1 MNIDTC
7 FRYIHGFK
15 TSRPTTERPK
25 PPSSKPLQDRA
36 SRTKGEF
43 DCKVEISMAGHGDNW
58 TTKLEHALFL
68 NGFLGEFCIIIN
80 LGGRFPQFRGKVLF
94 HDMERKKLRL
104 LNRKLQMITT
114 TVEQALHRGWKMRA
128 QRAAAIDQTHSPIF
142 STDTLHASSGR
153 AEACHGRYGWWV
165 LELLP
170 HVPATADIVIGSS
183 ITSVPWRHRH
193 VTRWFPLLVGQR
205 KWKRIHGM

>member
-15 TSRPTTERPK
+15 TSWPTTERPK
-25 PPSSKPLQDRA
+25 PPLLKLLQDQA
-36 SRTKGEF
+36 SRMKGEF
-43 DCKVEISMAGHGDNW
+43 DCKIEISMAGHDDSW
-58 TTKLEHALFL
+58 IIKLEHILFL
-68 NGFLGEFCIIIN
+68 NGFLGKFCIIIN

-94 HDMERKKLRL
+94 HDMEQKKLRL
-104 LNRKLQMITT
+104 LNWKLQMITM
-114 TVEQALHRGWKMRA
+114 TVKQALHCSWKMCA
-128 QRAAAIDQTHSPIF
+128 QRAAAIDQTHSLIF
-142 STDTLHASSGR
+142 STDTLHASSGC

-170 HVPATADIVIGSS
+170 HVSVTINIVIGSF
-183 ITSVPWRHRH
+183 ITSVLWWHWH
-193 VTRWFPLLVGQR
+193 ITHWFSLLVGQW